1 MYLNAHRQNA
11 DEPNKIILIT
21 GMTASLQER
30 KIDHLTW
37 KRRCILIFNCSFHVE
52 MMIFKIPFLMK
63 CWIFSV
69 KWHFIELKQ
78 LNKWFLSEKMFLGWG
93 CSSGNSGID

>member
-30 KIDHLTW
+30 KIHHLTW
-37 KRRCILIFNCSFHVE
+37 KTRRVLILWCSFHIE
-52 MMIFKIPFLMK
+52 RMIFKIPFLMK
-63 CWIFSV
+63 CWTFCQMALCRTLAI
-69 KWHFIELKQ
+69 K
-78 LNKWFLSEKMFLGWG
+78 
-93 CSSGNSGID
+93 